1 MDPITPARETELILM
16 SRSDKT
22 LSECD
27 ILPLTLLLL
36 NILSATGGL
45 AGNAAVLWLLGFHV
59 RNDISS
65 PSTSSAWPKA
75 NFFFLCC
82 QITSPLE
89 TLITSCHSHNPIV
102 LNFVPIFA
110 YLSGAF
116 WRRKWQHIPVFWPGQ
131 SHGQGSLV
139 GYSPWGRRFAHNRAT
154 NTHTHTHT
162 HTHTEELSQCHEP
175 QVLHVC
181 FAPPSGTDA
190 TAPNTRRLSRMPCSG
205 PSPCC

>member
-1 MDPITPARETELILM
+1 M

-27 ILPLTLLLL
+27 ILTLTLLLL

-45 AGNAAVLWLLGFHV
+45 AGNAVVLWLLGFHV

-110 YLSGAF
+110 CLSGAF
-116 WRRKWQHIPVFWPGQ
+116 WRRKWQHTPIFWPGQ

-139 GYSPWGRRFAHNRAT
+139 GYSPWGRKEL
-154 NTHTHTHT
+154 HTTEQLT

-181 FAPPSGTDA
+181 LAPPSGTDA
-190 TAPNTRRLSRMPCSG
+190 TAPNTRQLSRMPCSG
-205 PSPCC
+205 PCPCC